1 MLESPQAFVGFL
13 VANEWA
19 LKLAC
24 FVYCILA
31 VGIVGITKKI
41 ISLICEKKCAKVFD
55 GAKFEYPFALASFVV
70 AFGIIFGFLWVHTEK
85 STWQV
90 VASSI
95 GFAFMTQGAYHLLC
109 QPTRKVFE
117 KLWKF
122 IVKLFAKIK
131 TKTITLKDVTN
142 GIAELTA
149 TDQENANENPVDA
162 FLKSIENK

>member
-19 LKLAC
+19 LRLAC
-24 FVYCILA
+24 FVYCLVA
-31 VGIVGITKKI
+31 VAFIGITKKI
-41 ISLICEKKCAKVFD
+41 IAVVCEKKTEKVFD

-85 STWQV
+85 TAWQV
-90 VASSI
+90 AMSSG

-109 QPTRKVFE
+109 QPTRKVLE
-117 KLWKF
+117 KLWKL
-122 IVKLFAKIK
+122 IVSLFVKIK
-131 TKTITLKDVTN
+131 AKTITLKDVTD
-142 GIAELTA
+142 GIAELT
-149 TDQENANENPVDA
+149 TPEQGQVEENPVDA